1 MVAGTRTLSI
11 EETLIEPRVLAPP
24 PTRHAL
30 FVCLIAL
37 AALLHLA
44 TIGWGDLYGHT
55 ESQYA
60 GAAREMIQTH
70 QWLQPTNDGLPRL
83 RKPPLLYWM
92 IIASFKLFGITAAA
106 ARLPIALS
114 TIATVALTFLI
125 GEKLVDH
132 WRGFFAGLIYLSSCG
147 SFLLGRMIMPE
158 PVFSTFI
165 AGAIFCGVCGYQQRR
180 SRELWFLGFW
190 ICCALACMTKSM
202 LGLVY
207 PASVFLLL
215 ALFYREA
222 RIRFRR
228 LLHWPSIF
236 LFLLIVVPW
245 HIWAEWRFPGFLR
258 QLVSVEWLGHL
269 RAFPEVPGSDNGVP
283 PLQFVAMHFGWWFPW
298 LVAILP
304 GAIFAWRKIARPREM
319 EFEDAL
325 PLCWMGVVFLPLLF
339 IGQRQDYYAM
349 SMWSAFALW
358 VATAWERMPQRW
370 RLVGASLVGATGVA
384 VGAVALLLTRLPQGS
399 AASRVDQDSS
409 WTTWHAL
416 QRLPLPAW
424 WSLRPMLVIITISL
438 VISSLVALYFISTQ
452 RRRLACISLAVAMF
466 PIGLCLI
473 DGVARM
479 APQFSLADAARF
491 LNARLGQHDEV
502 IYEGALESSSSL
514 VFYLHRRF
522 YLVNEP
528 PDDEMHIAA
537 HDGNVSLNEEAV
549 LREWGDPQAVYLIL
563 EETRVDHWEK
573 LLTER
578 FHIYHRVTT
587 CGGFIVLSNQL

>member
-1 MVAGTRTLSI
+1 
-11 EETLIEPRVLAPP
+11 
-24 PTRHAL
+24 
-30 FVCLIAL
+30 
-37 AALLHLA
+37 
-44 TIGWGDLYGHT
+44 
-55 ESQYA
+55 
-60 GAAREMIQTH
+60 
-70 QWLQPTNDGLPRL
+70 
-83 RKPPLLYWM
+83 
-92 IIASFKLFGITAAA
+92 
-106 ARLPIALS
+106 
-114 TIATVALTFLI
+114 
-125 GEKLVDH
+125 
-132 WRGFFAGLIYLSSCG
+132 
-147 SFLLGRMIMPE
+147 
-158 PVFSTFI
+158 
-165 AGAIFCGVCGYQQRR
+165 
-180 SRELWFLGFW
+180 
-190 ICCALACMTKSM
+190 
-202 LGLVY
+202 
-207 PASVFLLL
+207 
-215 ALFYREA
+215 
-222 RIRFRR
+222 
-228 LLHWPSIF
+228 
-236 LFLLIVVPW
+236 
-245 HIWAEWRFPGFLR
+245 
-258 QLVSVEWLGHL
+258 VSVEWLGHL

-319 EFEDAL
+319 EFADAL

-358 VATAWERMPQRW
+358 TATAWERMPQRW
-370 RLVGASLVGATGVA
+370 RLVGASLVGATGAA
-384 VGAVALLLTRLPQGS
+384 VGAVALLLAHLPQGS
-399 AASRVDQDSS
+399 AASQVDQDSS
-409 WTTWHAL
+409 WTTWDAL

-424 WSLRPMLVIITISL
+424 WSLLPMLVIITISL
-438 VISSLVALYFISTQ
+438 VIFSLAALYFISTQ
-452 RRRLACISLAVAMF
+452 RSRLACISLAVAMF

-514 VFYLHRRF
+514 VFYLHRHF

-549 LREWGDPQAVYLIL
+549 LREWGDPEAVYLIL
-563 EETRVDHWEK
+563 EETRVGHWEK

-587 CGGFIVLSNQL
+587 CGRFIVLSNQL